1 MIEAAAKAF
10 FQMFSAPFRRVMLK
24 AIGLA
29 LLVLIVLGIALH
41 RLLAVLI
48 GNSAGWATGTT
59 PALPQWGWDALAWL
73 VSFAAGLGIA
83 AGALFLMPAV
93 AALVG
98 SFFVDEIA
106 DIVESTHYPNEP
118 PGQAL
123 SFWRALIEG
132 IKTALLAIAVYICAA
147 PLLLFA
153 GLGFIALFLANAY
166 LLGRE
171 YFLLAAMRFRTP
183 SEARALRRVHRSTV
197 FLAGMIIALVV
208 SIPVVN
214 FVTPIFAMAFMV
226 HMHKR
231 LSPNRTELIPP
242 SRPVTLQ

>member
-1 MIEAAAKAF
+1 MFEAAAKAF
-10 FQMFSAPFRRVMLK
+10 FQMFSRPFRRVVLK
-24 AIGLA
+24 SIGLA

-41 RLLAVLI
+41 RILAILI
-48 GNSAGWATGTT
+48 GNGAGWVTGAT
-59 PALPQWGWDALAWL
+59 PAVPQWSWDALAWL
-73 VSFAAGLGIA
+73 LSFAAGLGIV

-93 AALVG
+93 TAFVG
-98 SFFVDEIA
+98 TFFVDEIA
-106 DIVESTHYPNEP
+106 DLVESAHYPNEP

-123 SFWRALIEG
+123 SFRRALIEG
-132 IKTALLAIAVYICAA
+132 IKTGLIAIAIYVCCA

-153 GLGFIALFLANAY
+153 GLGFIALFIANAY

-171 YFLLAAMRFRTP
+171 YFLLAAMRFRSP
-183 SEARALRRVHRSTV
+183 AEARGLRRLHRSAV
-197 FLAGMIIALVV
+197 FLAGMMIALLV
-208 SIPVVN
+208 SIPVLN

-242 SRPVTLQ
+242 SRPPTLR